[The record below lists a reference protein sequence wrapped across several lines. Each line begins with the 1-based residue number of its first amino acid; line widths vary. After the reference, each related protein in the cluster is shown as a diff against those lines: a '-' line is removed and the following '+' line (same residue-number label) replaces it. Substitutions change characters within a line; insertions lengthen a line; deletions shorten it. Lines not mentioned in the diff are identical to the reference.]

1 MRYALV
7 QPLSYRGGEGL
18 VVSGSSAFSSKDAT
32 SVALSPGGR
41 SGWGAVLLCALVL
54 YFLTLAPDLTWQD
67 QGDYQYQAAKC
78 NLNRP
83 GDVVRVHPLF
93 IVSSHLA
100 GRLGL
105 WSYARA
111 ASIVSAIFTAVTVAN
126 VYLLVYWLC
135 GRVWP
140 AVLSASTFAMAHSV
154 WFLGVQAQTYSMAN
168 AALSGGLLLVLAY
181 LATRRLGLLYL
192 MGLVFGL
199 GISAH
204 MMSQVGF
211 AVIMVWLAAKCAR
224 REISIRSIAAV
235 ILSWA
240 IGAFLL
246 WVVMVI
252 EYRRSGDM
260 AGTVASAIWGE
271 WGGAVFNVGRWGIL
285 LKKSVLF
292 FVLNFPTPLVLLAI
306 PGVWFSFRRLKSR
319 TVARLFIVCT
329 VAYALFAVR
338 YDVPN
343 QNNFFLPMYMF
354 VSIYIGLGFAF
365 LMKKNLLLRRV
376 VTGLLLIAIPPTYL
390 GLSGYAR
397 ANDIALGTR
406 RHVPY
411 RDVYE
416 YYLLPWQHGQAGPRR
431 LVNEVFEK
439 VPWGAVLLL
448 DTTLAPAFRY
458 AHEIES
464 QRSDISVFRFHEIK
478 ESWRDVMRNGRR
490 LFAFSDVEGYYPL
503 WVESKQWLKP
513 FAVSDSECIFEIVV
527 PSSKRTQ
534 EGML

>member
-18 VVSGSSAFSSKDAT
+18 VASVLSASSSKDAAA
-32 SVALSPGGR
+32 VGLLPGGW
-41 SGWGAVLLCALVL
+41 SGWGAALLCALML

-93 IVSSHLA
+93 IVTSHIA

-111 ASIVSAIFTAVTVAN
+111 ASLVSAIFTAVTVAN

-140 AVLSASTFAMAHSV
+140 AVLSASTFALAHSV

-181 LATRRLGLLYL
+181 LATRRSGLLYL

-211 AVIMVWLAAKCAR
+211 AVIMVWLAAKCVR
-224 REISIRSIAAV
+224 REISILSIVAV

-246 WVVMVI
+246 WVVMAI
-252 EYRRSGDM
+252 EYRRSGDL
-260 AGTVASAIWGE
+260 AGTITSAIWGK
-271 WGGAVFNVGRWGIL
+271 WGGAVFNVGRLGVL

-292 FVLNFPTPLVLLAI
+292 FVLNFPTPLVLPAI
-306 PGVWFSFRRLKSR
+306 AGVWFSFRGLKNR
-319 TVARLFIVCT
+319 TIARLFIVCT

-338 YDVPN
+338 YDIPN

-365 LMKKNLLLRRV
+365 LMKKNLVLWRV
-376 VTGLLLIAIPPTYL
+376 MTGLLLIAIPPTYL

-406 RHVPY
+406 RHIPY
-411 RDVYE
+411 RDAHT
-416 YYLLPWQHGQAGPRR
+416 YYLLPWQHKQTGPRR
-431 LVNEVFEK
+431 LVNDMFERL
-439 VPWGAVLLL
+439 PEGAIVYV
-448 DTTLAPAFRY
+448 DTTTMAPVLY
-458 AHEIES
+458 AHEIEG
-464 QRSDISVFRFHEIK
+464 QRPDIEVYCFSYKTPGMQHSADSV
-478 ESWRDVMRNGRR
+478 GRVFT
-490 LFAFSDVEGYYPL
+490 LSNVKHYYPQ
-503 WVESKQWLKP
+503 WVADAAWLKP
-513 FAVSDSECIFEIVV
+513 FTISDSERIFEIIV
-527 PSSKRTQ
+527 PP
-534 EGML
+534 GANG

>member
-1 MRYALV
+1 
-7 QPLSYRGGEGL
+7 
-18 VVSGSSAFSSKDAT
+18 
-32 SVALSPGGR
+32 
-41 SGWGAVLLCALVL
+41 
-54 YFLTLAPDLTWQD
+54 
-67 QGDYQYQAAKC
+67 
-78 NLNRP
+78 
-83 GDVVRVHPLF
+83 
-93 IVSSHLA
+93 
-100 GRLGL
+100 
-105 WSYARA
+105 
-111 ASIVSAIFTAVTVAN
+111 
-126 VYLLVYWLC
+126 
-135 GRVWP
+135 
-140 AVLSASTFAMAHSV
+140 STFALAHSV
-154 WFLGVQAQTYSMAN
+154 WFLGVQAQTYSMAT

-224 REISIRSIAAV
+224 REISIWSIVMV

-246 WVVMVI
+246 WVVMVT

-260 AGTVASAIWGE
+260 AGTIASAIWGE
-271 WGGAVFNVGRWGIL
+271 WGSAVFNVGRLVFL
-285 LKKSVLF
+285 LKRSVLF

-306 PGVWFSFRRLKSR
+306 PGVWFSFRRLGNHTGAWLLAICSG
-319 TVARLFIVCT
+319 
-329 VAYALFAVR
+329 AYVLFAVR

-365 LMKKNLLLRRV
+365 LMKKNLVLWRV
-376 VTGLLLIAIPPTYL
+376 MTGLLLIAIPPTYL

-406 RHVPY
+406 RHIPY

-416 YYLLPWQHGQAGPRR
+416 YYLLPWQHGQTGPRR
-431 LVNEVFEK
+431 LVKEVFEK
-439 VPWGAVLLL
+439 APSGAILLL
-448 DTTLAPAFRY
+448 DSTLVPVFRY

-464 QRSDISVFRFHEIK
+464 QRPDISVFEFHEIK
-478 ESWRDVMRNGRR
+478 ENWRDVMRSGRR
-490 LFAFSDVEGYYPL
+490 LFAFSDVEGYYPQ

-513 FAVSDSECIFEIVV
+513 FAISDIEYIFEIVV
-527 PSSKRTQ
+527 PSSGKP
-534 EGML
+534 